1 MWLQRWPLSEQERE
15 QASCTLLSATTRV
28 TGVNNNEPYFQL
40 CQLWSILMY
49 LLAISISFSVNSSFM
64 TFVHF
69 SIKFELTLRG
79 RVRGRWRRKSVQ
91 GREWAIAEMRGECKA
106 FKKLPVVKRNE
117 RVRAA
122 ELMLNKYW
130 MKGWKSGRGKTE
142 ETGKRGRGTDCAG
155 FVNHGSVWTFSWRPW
170 SRDWVGHRATAS
182 DWWFWE
188 ITAALGTELIIG
200 RDCHSNSG
208 QRSW

>member
-1 MWLQRWPLSEQERE
+1 
-15 QASCTLLSATTRV
+15 
-28 TGVNNNEPYFQL
+28 
-40 CQLWSILMY
+40 MY

-79 RVRGRWRRKSVQ
+79 HVRGRWRRKRVQ

-130 MKGWKSGRGKTE
+130 MKGWKSRRGKTE
-142 ETGKRGRGTDCAG
+142 ETGKRGRGQIVQG
-155 FVNHGSVWTFSWRPW
+155 LSIMEVFGLFPEGHGAVT
-170 SRDWVGHRATAS
+170 G
-182 DWWFWE
+182 
-188 ITAALGTELIIG
+188 LGT
-200 RDCHSNSG
+200 G
-208 QRSW
+208 QRHQIGGFERSLQLWVLNWL

>member
-1 MWLQRWPLSEQERE
+1 
-15 QASCTLLSATTRV
+15 
-28 TGVNNNEPYFQL
+28 
-40 CQLWSILMY
+40 MY

-69 SIKFELTLRG
+69 SIKFELTLR
-79 RVRGRWRRKSVQ
+79 RHVRDRWRSKNAQ

-106 FKKLPVVKRNE
+106 FKKLPVVKWDE
-117 RVRAA
+117 GLRAA

-142 ETGKRGRGTDCAG
+142 ETGKRGRGQIVQG
-155 FVNHGSVWTFSWRPW
+155 LSIMEVFGLFPEGHGSH
-170 SRDWVGHRATAS
+170 DWVGHRAMAS

-188 ITAALGTELIIG
+188 IITALGTKLIIG

-208 QRSW
+208 QRLWWFGPDQS